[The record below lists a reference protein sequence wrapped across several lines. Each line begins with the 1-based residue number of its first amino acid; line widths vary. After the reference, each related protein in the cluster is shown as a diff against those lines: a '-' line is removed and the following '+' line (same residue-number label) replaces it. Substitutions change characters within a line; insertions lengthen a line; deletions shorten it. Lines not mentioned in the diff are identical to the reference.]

1 MVKVCLGGTFDIIH
15 RGHEVLLNKALDV
28 GDSIIIGLT
37 TDARAKKGRE
47 NEDINSYSQREI
59 SLYNWLKSKNA
70 EKRVSIVPLDD
81 DWGPGAL
88 EEDINLIVVSEETKL
103 VAKKLNTHRI
113 EAGMPQLEVIVVP
126 MLDARDGSRISSS
139 RIRRKEIDSAGFE
152 T

>member
-15 RGHEVLLNKALDV
+15 EGHEVLLNKALDA

-88 EEDINLIVVSEETKL
+88 EEDINLIVVSEETKS

-113 EAGMPQLEVIVVP
+113 EAGMPQLKIIVVP

>member
-15 RGHEVLLNKALDV
+15 RGHELLLNKALDA
-28 GDSIIIGLT
+28 GDFIIIGLT

-88 EEDINLIVVSEETKL
+88 EEDINSIVVSEETQS
-103 VAKKLNTHRI
+103 VAKKLNTYRI
-113 EAGMPQLEVIVVP
+113 EAGMPQLKVIVVP

>member
-15 RGHEVLLNKALDV
+15 EGHEVLLNKALDA

-70 EKRVSIVPLDD
+70 EKRVSIVPLDN

-88 EEDINLIVVSEETKL
+88 EEDINLIVVSEETKS
-103 VAKKLNTHRI
+103 VAKKLNIHRI
-113 EAGMPQLEVIVVP
+113 EAGMPQLKIIVVP
-126 MLDARDGSRISSS
+126 MLNARDGSRISSS

>member
-15 RGHEVLLNKALDV
+15 KGHEVLLNKALDA

-88 EEDINLIVVSEETKL
+88 EEDINLIIVSEETKS

-113 EAGMPQLEVIVVP
+113 EAGMPQLKIIVVP
-126 MLDARDGSRISSS
+126 MLNARDGSRISSS

>member
-15 RGHEVLLNKALDV
+15 KGHEVLLNKALDA

-88 EEDINLIVVSEETKL
+88 EEDINLFVVSEETKS
-103 VAKKLNTHRI
+103 VAKKLNIHRI
-113 EAGMPQLEVIVVP
+113 EAGMPQLKIIVVP
-126 MLDARDGSRISSS
+126 MLNARDGSRISSS

>member
-15 RGHEVLLNKALDV
+15 KGHEVLLNKALDA

-47 NEDINSYSQREI
+47 NEDINSYSKREA

-88 EEDINLIVVSEETKL
+88 EEDINLIVVSEETKS

-113 EAGMPQLEVIVVP
+113 EAGMPQLKVIVVP

>member
-15 RGHEVLLNKALDV
+15 EGHEVLLNKALDA

-88 EEDINLIVVSEETKL
+88 EEDINSIVVSEETKS

-113 EAGMPQLEVIVVP
+113 EAGMPKLEVIVVP

>member
-1 MVKVCLGGTFDIIH
+1 MVKVCRGGTFDIIH

-113 EAGMPQLEVIVVP
+113 EAGMPQLKIIVVP

>member
-15 RGHEVLLNKALDV
+15 RGHELLLNKALDA

-88 EEDINLIVVSEETKL
+88 EEDINSIVVSEETQS
-103 VAKKLNTHRI
+103 VAKKLNTYRI
-113 EAGMPQLEVIVVP
+113 EAGMPQLKVIVVP

>member
-15 RGHEVLLNKALDV
+15 RGHEVLLNKALDA

-37 TDARAKKGRE
+37 TDAKAKKGRE

-70 EKRVSIVPLDD
+70 ENRVSIVPLDD

-88 EEDINLIVVSEETKL
+88 EEDINLIVVSEETKS

-126 MLDARDGSRISSS
+126 MLDASDGSRISSS
-139 RIRRKEIDSAGFE
+139 RIRRKEIDSSGFE

>member
-126 MLDARDGSRISSS
+126 MLDASDGSRISSS

>member
-15 RGHEVLLNKALDV
+15 RGHEVLLNKALDA

-88 EEDINLIVVSEETKL
+88 EEDINSIVVSEETKS
-103 VAKKLNTHRI
+103 VAKKLNTQDYIFMHTCLHMTMCKQI
-113 EAGMPQLEVIVVP
+113 EHMESYVHAYLFTYDHV
-126 MLDARDGSRISSS
+126 
-139 RIRRKEIDSAGFE
+139 
-152 T
+152 

>member
-15 RGHEVLLNKALDV
+15 KGHEVLLNKALDA

-70 EKRVSIVPLDD
+70 ENRVRIVPLDD

-88 EEDINLIVVSEETKL
+88 EEDINSIVVSEETKS

-113 EAGMPQLEVIVVP
+113 EAGMPQLKVIVVP
-126 MLDARDGSRISSS
+126 MLDASDGSRISSS

>member
-88 EEDINLIVVSEETKL
+88 EEDINLIVVSEETKS

-113 EAGMPQLEVIVVP
+113 EAGMPQLEVFVVP
-126 MLDARDGSRISSS
+126 MLDASDGSRISSS
-139 RIRRKEIDSAGFE
+139 RVRRKEIDSSGFE

>member
-47 NEDINSYSQREI
+47 NEDINSYSQREAG
-59 SLYNWLKSKNA
+59 LYNWLKSKNA

-126 MLDARDGSRISSS
+126 MLDASDGSRISSS

>member
-15 RGHEVLLNKALDV
+15 KGHEVLLNKALDA

-88 EEDINLIVVSEETKL
+88 EEDINLIVVSEETKS

-113 EAGMPQLEVIVVP
+113 EAGMPQLKIIVVP

>member
-47 NEDINSYSQREI
+47 NEDINSYSQREA
-59 SLYNWLKSKNA
+59 SLYNWLKSNNA

-126 MLDARDGSRISSS
+126 MLDASDGSRISSS

>member
-15 RGHEVLLNKALDV
+15 KGHEVLLNKALDA
-28 GDSIIIGLT
+28 GDSVIIGLT

-59 SLYNWLKSKNA
+59 NLYNWLKSKNA
-70 EKRVSIVPLDD
+70 EKSVSIVPLDD

-88 EEDINLIVVSEETKL
+88 EEDINSIVVSEETKS

>member
-15 RGHEVLLNKALDV
+15 KGHEVLLNKALDA

-88 EEDINLIVVSEETKL
+88 EEDINLIVVSEETKS
-103 VAKKLNTHRI
+103 VAKKLNIHRI
-113 EAGMPQLEVIVVP
+113 EAGMPQLKIIVVP
-126 MLDARDGSRISSS
+126 LLNARDGSRISSS

>member
-1 MVKVCLGGTFDIIH
+1 M
-15 RGHEVLLNKALDV
+15 
-28 GDSIIIGLT
+28 
-37 TDARAKKGRE
+37 
-47 NEDINSYSQREI
+47 
-59 SLYNWLKSKNA
+59 
-70 EKRVSIVPLDD
+70 SIVPLDD

-88 EEDINLIVVSEETKL
+88 EDDINSIVVSEETKS

-139 RIRRKEIDSAGFE
+139 RIRRKEIDSSGFE

>member
-15 RGHEVLLNKALDV
+15 KGHELLLNKALDA

-88 EEDINLIVVSEETKL
+88 EEDINLIVVSEETKS

-113 EAGMPQLEVIVVP
+113 EAGMPQLKIIVVP

>member
-15 RGHEVLLNKALDV
+15 KGHEVLLNKALDA

-88 EEDINLIVVSEETKL
+88 EEDINLIVVSEETKS

-113 EAGMPQLEVIVVP
+113 EAGMPQLKIIVVP
-126 MLDARDGSRISSS
+126 MLNARDGSRISSS

>member
-15 RGHEVLLNKALDV
+15 RGHEVLLNKALDA

-81 DWGPGAL
+81 DWGPVAL

-126 MLDARDGSRISSS
+126 MLDASDGSRISSS

>member
-15 RGHEVLLNKALDV
+15 RGHEVLLNKALDA

-37 TDARAKKGRE
+37 TDAKAKKGRE

-70 EKRVSIVPLDD
+70 ENRVSIVPLDD

-88 EEDINLIVVSEETKL
+88 EEDINSIVVSEETKS

-113 EAGMPQLEVIVVP
+113 EAGMPQLEVIIVP
-126 MLDARDGSRISSS
+126 MLDASDGSRISSS

>member
-47 NEDINSYSQREI
+47 NEDINSYSQREA
-59 SLYNWLKSKNA
+59 SLYNWLKSNNA

-88 EEDINLIVVSEETKL
+88 EDDINSIVVSEETKS

-113 EAGMPQLEVIVVP
+113 EAGMPKLEVIVVP